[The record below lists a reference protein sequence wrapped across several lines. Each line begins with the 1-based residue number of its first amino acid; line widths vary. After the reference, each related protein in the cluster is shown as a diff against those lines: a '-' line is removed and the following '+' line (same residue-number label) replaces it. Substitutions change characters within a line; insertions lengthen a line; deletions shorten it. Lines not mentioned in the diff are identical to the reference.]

1 MSEDLTNKLLDDEV
15 NVPAF
20 TIKERRGLAVW
31 VYTLK
36 QVKVLRHYGTIHYAS
51 RKMKYVVLYVDA
63 DVLSET
69 VEKLKKLRFVKRV
82 SVSPRFDLATTY
94 GKESAL
100 LALQNEEESTTR
112 GNQDAGH

>member
-1 MSEDLTNKLLDDEV
+1 MSEDLTTKPLDNEV
-15 NVPAF
+15 KVPTFA
-20 TIKERRGLAVW
+20 IKERRGLAVW

-36 QVKVLRHYGTIHYAS
+36 QVKALRHYGTIHYAS

-63 DVLSET
+63 DVLTET
-69 VEKLKKLRFVKRV
+69 VEKIKKLRFVKRV

-100 LALQNEEESTTR
+100 VALQNGEENTTR
-112 GNQDAGH
+112 GDHDARH